1 VTQRYICLGLLL
13 GCFVGTSAT
22 AASTKDIAQGSV
34 VAVLIGQSAA
44 CGLASGERAATLF
57 GIWMDKKFPPGS
69 KDQIEWLPKFADMA
83 ERATKQQA
91 ANKSASTCSDVDR
104 TLRSEKFK
112 KSLEE

>member
-1 VTQRYICLGLLL
+1 LSLFLACVAATP
-13 GCFVGTSAT
+13 AT
-22 AASTKDIAQGSV
+22 AASTKDIAKGSV

-44 CGLASGERAATLF
+44 CGLASGERAAKLF

-69 KDQIEWLPKFADMA
+69 KDQIEWLPKFADMSRRAA
-83 ERATKQQA
+83 EQQA

-104 TLRSEKFK
+104 TLKSEKFK